1 MCIYTVRTCTVRPAQ
16 APVLC
21 AYRSRDPERAALRLS
36 YGYGT
41 QERCHV
47 SAQGATWVLVQEW
60 LKVVPL
66 AAYSPVA
73 GGRREKGHTRRPNGL
88 DLLVV

>member
-1 MCIYTVRTCTVRPAQ
+1 MRAVRGG
-16 APVLC
+16 
-21 AYRSRDPERAALRLS
+21 PERAALRLS
-36 YGYGT
+36 YVGT
-41 QERCHV
+41 QERCYV
-47 SAQGATWVLVQEW
+47 SAQGATRVLIQEW

-73 GGRREKGHTRRPNGL
+73 GGRREEGHTRRPNGL